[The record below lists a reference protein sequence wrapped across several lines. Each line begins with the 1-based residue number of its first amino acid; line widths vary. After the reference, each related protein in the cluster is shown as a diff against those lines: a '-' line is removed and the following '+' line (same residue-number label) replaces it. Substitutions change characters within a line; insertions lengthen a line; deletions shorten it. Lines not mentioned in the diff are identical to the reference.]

1 LEAPVLARKSKEE
14 LEGLTLKVYLYIVK
28 KKTPTGA
35 REVTRGLN
43 LSSPSVAYR
52 HLEKLETMD
61 LLQKNEFGEYTVKQH
76 AKLPGFM
83 WVGNRLVPKML
94 LYSTVFAA
102 ILVVELV
109 VLALHFSV
117 ETYEF
122 KVFFALL
129 ILITAG
135 AMAVFVV
142 EGLRQQ
148 RRTKKITEKP

>member
-1 LEAPVLARKSKEE
+1 LARTGKEE
-14 LEGLTLKVYLYIVK
+14 LEGITLKVYLYVVK
-28 KKTPTGA
+28 KKSPVGT

-52 HLEKLETMD
+52 HLEKLEIMN
-61 LLQKNEFGEYTVKQH
+61 LLQKDQHGEYTVKQQVH
-76 AKLPGFM
+76 LPGYL
-83 WVGNRLVPKML
+83 WIGKRLLPKML

-117 ETYEF
+117 ETFEF

-129 ILITAG
+129 IAITGLALT
-135 AMAVFVV
+135 VFVV
-142 EGLRQQ
+142 EGLRAHK
-148 RRTKKITEKP
+148 RKLVFSE

>member
-1 LEAPVLARKSKEE
+1 LVRKSKEE
-14 LEGLTLKVYLYIVK
+14 LEGLTLKVYLYVVK
-28 KKTPTGA
+28 KKTPTGV

-61 LLQKNEFGEYTVKQH
+61 LLQKNQFGEYTVKRQANIH
-76 AKLPGFM
+76 GFF
-83 WVGNRLVPKML
+83 WVDKRLVPKML

-102 ILVVELV
+102 ILIVELV

-117 ETYEF
+117 ENLEF

-129 ILITAG
+129 ILITAT
-135 AMAVFVV
+135 AMAVFAV
-142 EGLRQQ
+142 EGLMQ
-148 RRTKKITEKP
+148 RRRTGKSNETP

>member
-1 LEAPVLARKSKEE
+1 LYPSEAPVLARTGKEE
-14 LEGLTLKVYLYIVK
+14 LEGITLKVYLYVVK
-28 KKTPTGA
+28 KKTPVGT

-61 LLQKNEFGEYTVKQH
+61 LLSKNEYGEYTVKERVN
-76 AKLPGFM
+76 LPGYT
-83 WVGNRLVPKML
+83 WVGRRLLPKML

-109 VLALHFSV
+109 VLALHFTV

-129 ILITAG
+129 ILITCLALV
-135 AMAVFVV
+135 VFVV
-142 EGLRQQ
+142 EDLRQ
-148 RRTKKITEKP
+148 RRRKTV